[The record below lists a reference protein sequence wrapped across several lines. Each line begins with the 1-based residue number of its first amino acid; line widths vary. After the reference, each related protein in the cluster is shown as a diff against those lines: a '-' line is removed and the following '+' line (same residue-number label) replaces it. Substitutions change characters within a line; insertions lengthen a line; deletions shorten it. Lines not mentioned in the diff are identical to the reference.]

1 VAIAAAKTA
10 FRSMNAAE
18 IVQHWLQQMRA
29 RPLSGAAPEHRKFH
43 CVFKDSR
50 AR

>member
-1 VAIAAAKTA
+1 
-10 FRSMNAAE
+10 MNAAE
-18 IVQHWLQQMRA
+18 MVQHGPQQMLAVTSLGGGPGR
-29 RPLSGAAPEHRKFH
+29 RKFH